1 MGLFVY
7 HEDKPTNQEEY
18 TAYENRM
25 RGLHRFEGNSAVE
38 AVDTYLSWMPYIY
51 EVSPYGEW
59 DMTDPHIP
67 YNYICAFYGKNLE
80 ISFSELQNLMAE
92 KFGIAVERPEK
103 SGLLSRCE
111 YDKERDTVRYADTR
125 GYEAVHRFSDV
136 REENGITYVSVML
149 FADKHYLIP
158 SHTIQYKIGEGNVF
172 LGCEIIREGN
182 YEPRELS

>member
-1 MGLFVY
+1 MQDY
-7 HEDKPTNQEEY
+7 EEG

-59 DMTDPHIP
+59 DPENYHLP
-67 YNYICAFYGKNLE
+67 YNYICAHYGKNLE

-111 YDKERDTVRYADTR
+111 YDNERDTVRYADTR
-125 GYEAVHRFSDV
+125 GYTAVHRFLDV
-136 REENGITYVSVML
+136 HEENGITYVSVML